1 MTLHRRILKAIT
13 HPSTPP
19 PLLHICRSAART
31 RFLSAL
37 ELVQSLKPQH
47 LVSFWYF
54 ASTTNLSLI
63 GTFGT
68 LLCATSLDEQEA
80 EWYRER
86 LREYRWVLKINSENG
101 AAYMRPAMGV
111 LDMSLALLEE
121 GRGIGE
127 GGGWWGGGR
136 VLSPGNESQSSGY
149 QIANHDSGHNPH
161 TDPIS
166 NGGDSTTFHMQVP
179 RPPQLQPHHQ
189 PSLSNGPV
197 ASHAM
202 ISPETNNMPPPIQSF
217 DSGGNTLDGTA
228 IDGNA
233 YYSGPFVPPFE
244 QALQPF
250 EMGGLPSY
258 QYGSGGELL
267 EMFEFRENA

>member
-63 GTFGT
+63 GTFGS

-101 AAYMRPAMGV
+101 AQYMKPAMGV

-121 GRGIGE
+121 GRMMGG
-127 GGGWWGGGR
+127 GGGWMGGGG
-136 VLSPGNESQSSGY
+136 VLSPGQESQGSGY
-149 QIANHDSGHNPH
+149 QIAHANTGHNPGSNGGPPTAFDMQVPLPPTLQSNLNNGPAPPSH
-161 TDPIS
+161 TILSPDPS
-166 NGGDSTTFHMQVP
+166 NMPPQMHSFDGGDSTLNP
-179 RPPQLQPHHQ
+179 
-189 PSLSNGPV
+189 
-197 ASHAM
+197 
-202 ISPETNNMPPPIQSF
+202 
-217 DSGGNTLDGTA
+217 GNALN
-228 IDGNA
+228 GNA
-233 YYSGPFVPPFE
+233 YYPDPYAPPFR

-250 EMGGLPSY
+250 ELAGLPNYSY
-258 QYGSGGELL
+258 GAGGELL
-267 EMFEFRENA
+267 EMFEFREDI